1 MKKKEIMTPFLKAL
15 GDTPKL
21 RVLDFLID
29 NDLFDYNLT
38 EIARESNVSYNS
50 LISFFDKF
58 IKNGIVVRTRK
69 QGKSDLYKLNTDNLF
84 VKHLVR
90 LDVELTVGPLLA
102 ESKSELSSG
111 LLNKEIVV

>member
-1 MKKKEIMTPFLKAL
+1 MKQKEIMSPFLKAL

-50 LISFFDKF
+50 LMSFFDEFVEKGII
-58 IKNGIVVRTRK
+58 IKTRK
-69 QGKSDLYKLNTDNLF
+69 QGKSNLYKLNTDNLF
-84 VKHLVR
+84 VRHLIR
-90 LDVELTVGPLLA
+90 LDVELAVGPLLK
-102 ESKSELSSG
+102 ETKSDILK
-111 LLNKEIVV
+111 KEVLVA

>member
-1 MKKKEIMTPFLKAL
+1 MKPKQTISPFLKAL

-38 EIARESNVSYNS
+38 EIAREANVSYNS
-50 LISFFDKF
+50 LISFFDEF
-58 IKNGIVVRTRK
+58 IKSGIVIKTRK

-84 VKHLVR
+84 VRHLIK
-90 LDVELTVGPLLA
+90 LDVELAVGPLLK
-102 ESKSELSSG
+102 ETEPK
-111 LLNKEIVV
+111 LLEKEVVVS

>member
-1 MKKKEIMTPFLKAL
+1 MKLKEIITLFLKTL

-50 LISFFDKF
+50 LISFFSEF
-58 IKNGIVVRTRK
+58 IKNGIVIKTRK
-69 QGKSDLYKLNTDNLF
+69 QGKSDLYKLNLEN
-84 VKHLVR
+84 
-90 LDVELTVGPLLA
+90 PLPL
-102 ESKSELSSG
+102 G
-111 LLNKEIVV
+111 GG